1 MHQVIG
7 VVIDQ
12 EVVRANR
19 LSCSHVTEGKKDA
32 MEESKRL
39 HYEVTKTQVPRSKSV
54 HLLPEKVALVKEKD
68 WSESDGERRKDVM
81 EFSRLLYGR

>member
-19 LSCSHVTEGKKDA
+19 LSRSHATEGEKDA

-39 HYEVTKTQVPRSKSV
+39 HYEVIMTQVPMS
-54 HLLPEKVALVKEKD
+54 
-68 WSESDGERRKDVM
+68 G
-81 EFSRLLYGR
+81 F